1 MGIRLTNS
9 EARNWRRCKR
19 KWWLGQYRGLG
30 RKTVEFD
37 RPLSIGTRMH
47 NALEDYYQPGLERDP
62 ERVMKNFWDGVN
74 ADLEEHAALADDLKK
89 EADKCDAM
97 LTGYFEWLEEEG
109 LDEDLEVV
117 SSETEVE
124 VSLIEGATL
133 LSKID
138 VSVRKISDNKLG
150 NLEHKTTG
158 SLTDPVRRLQVDT
171 QLLTEHLVL
180 FLRELGENDEATALE
195 NRAEFV
201 LYNMLKKSK
210 RTARAKPPFFAR
222 HEVRHGVQELRS
234 HWKHYAQQAREI
246 LDMREQLDS
255 GADPN
260 TVCYPSPDKSCTWEC
275 DFADACLGGMF
286 DDGSDVEAYL
296 SEHFEVGDP
305 LARYRKSVG
314 LPEAG
319 LVGSET

>member
-1 MGIRLTNS
+1 VSIRLTNS
-9 EARNWRRCKR
+9 EAKGWKRCKR
-19 KWWLGQYRGLG
+19 KWYLGQYRGLG
-30 RKTVEFD
+30 KKTVEFD

-62 ERVMKNFWDGVN
+62 ERVMKNFWDGIN
-74 ADLEEHAALADDLKK
+74 ADLEEHPALADDLKK

-109 LDEDLEVV
+109 LDADLEVV
-117 SSETEVE
+117 SPETEVE
-124 VSLIEGATL
+124 VPLIEGATL

-138 VSVRKISDNKLG
+138 VSVRKISDDKLG
-150 NLEHKTTG
+150 NLEHKTTA

-180 FLRELGENDEATALE
+180 FLRELEVNDEATALE

-234 HWKHYAQQAREI
+234 HWQHVAQVAREI
-246 LDMREQLDS
+246 LDMRVALDD

-260 TVCYPSPDKSCTWEC
+260 VLCYPNPIKDCTWDC

-296 SEHFEVGDP
+296 AEHFEVGDP

-314 LPEAG
+314 LPEEG
-319 LVGSET
+319 IVESSS